1 MKKPENRIFT
11 VPNVIS
17 IIRIICIPF
26 FVYFFRKEDFMTAGA
41 ILICSGITDLFDGLL
56 ARKLN
61 QVTNLGKVLDP
72 IADKLTETA
81 IAILLF
87 MEFHQSSQA
96 IYNNFLCWIFLFFI
110 GKEALMLLIGGIL
123 LLCKVKPVAA
133 EIYGKI
139 STFSFYVIMV
149 ALLAFGPQIGAIPK
163 MFTDLAWMTLP
174 EWVTVALVI
183 TAALLA
189 VVAFFSYF
197 PPVYRALKES
207 KAEKRAAR
215 AQNVE
220 EETFEEAFGRAEIPA
235 RAAKI
240 ISEPEFANAEAVEET
255 EDEYDP
261 GAISFKKVVE
271 DVKTEEADA
280 VEETPDED
288 TVEETAEIEESEVVV
303 TPEIKEAVTEQKT
316 EQEKKDFVD
325 SLLDEILSDIKN
337 KEN

>member
-1 MKKPENRIFT
+1 MKNPENRIFT

-17 IIRIICIPF
+17 IIRLICIPF
-26 FVYFFRKEDFMTAGA
+26 FVYFFHKGNFITAGA
-41 ILICSGITDLFDGLL
+41 ILVCSGITDLFDGVL

-72 IADKLTETA
+72 IADKLTEAA

-87 MEFHQSSQA
+87 MEFRGSEQA
-96 IYNNFLCWIFLFFI
+96 IYNSFLCWIFLFFI

-149 ALLAFGPQIGAIPK
+149 ALLAFGPQIGAVPK
-163 MFTDLAWMTLP
+163 MVESLSWMVLP
-174 EWVTVALVI
+174 EWITVALVI

-207 KAEKRAAR
+207 KAEKQAKA

-220 EETFEEAFGRAEIPA
+220 VAFDEEEISEEASEIVA
-235 RAAKI
+235 
-240 ISEPEFANAEAVEET
+240 EPELAKEIIEENSAEL
-255 EDEYDP
+255 DP
-261 GAISFKKVVE
+261 KAISFKKVVE
-271 DVKTEEADA
+271 IANEDMVVEEA
-280 VEETPDED
+280 VEETEVPE
-288 TVEETAEIEESEVVV
+288 AEIETEEKLEVEAIV
-303 TPEIKEAVTEQKT
+303 TPEIKESVAEQKT
-316 EQEKKDFVD
+316 EKEKKDFVD
-325 SLLDEILSDIKN
+325 SLLDEILNDIKN